1 MADIIHRVG
10 IKAGPD
16 KVFWALATI
25 EGLARWWT
33 ENTSGVSEVG
43 KTIVF
48 QFRDPN
54 GKIKGEFETEVLKQE
69 PFKKV
74 QWKCVKGPE
83 EWVGTEIT
91 FDLRQENDFTIVLF
105 GHRNWKESAEF
116 TAHCSTKWAVFL
128 MSLKEFIE
136 TGKGRPAPRDIK
148 VDDWN

>member
-16 KVFWALATI
+16 NVFWALATI
-25 EGLARWWT
+25 EGLAAWWT

-48 QFRDPN
+48 QFRDPSD
-54 GKIKGEFETEVLKQE
+54 KIIGEFEMEVLKQE

-74 QWKCVKGPE
+74 QWKCAKGPE
-83 EWVGTEIT
+83 EWVGTDIT
-91 FDLRQENDFTIVLF
+91 FDLKQEDDFTIVLF
-105 GHRNWKESAEF
+105 AHRNWQETGEF

-128 MSLKEFIE
+128 MSLKQLIE
-136 TGKGRPAPRDIK
+136 TGNRKPAPRDIK
-148 VDDWN
+148 IDNWN